1 MRALIFLTVIL
12 LSACVRLPSFYD
24 DNESLLSIQV
34 RHQIEKLNCATPN
47 VQPVKDSVDML
58 SLYSESKGS
67 SDVGKLIELMKDTTN
82 SLYEKEQISEPYCT
96 LKKKVLQKQS
106 SDIASAIM
114 RRY

>member
-1 MRALIFLTVIL
+1 MKALILSTIIF
-12 LSACVRLPSFYD
+12 LSACTGLPSFYD
-24 DNESLLSIQV
+24 DNESLLSVQV
-34 RHQIEKLNCATPN
+34 RHQVDKLNCSTPN

-58 SLYSESKGS
+58 FLYSESKRS
-67 SDVGKLIELMKDTTN
+67 SDIGELIVLMKETTN
-82 SLYEKEQISEPYCT
+82 GLYEKKQISEPYCN

>member
-1 MRALIFLTVIL
+1 MRALILSTVIF
-12 LSACVRLPSFYD
+12 LSACSGLPSFYD
-24 DNESLLSIQV
+24 DNESLLSVQV
-34 RHQIEKLNCATPN
+34 RHQVEKLNCAAPD

-58 SLYSESKGS
+58 SLYSESKRS
-67 SDVGKLIELMKDTTN
+67 SDIGELIVLMKETTN
-82 SLYEKEQISEPYCT
+82 GLYQKEQISEPYCN

>member
-1 MRALIFLTVIL
+1 MRALILSTVIF
-12 LSACVRLPSFYD
+12 LSACSGLPSFYD
-24 DNESLLSIQV
+24 DNESLLSVQV
-34 RHQIEKLNCATPN
+34 RHQVEKLNCAAPD

-58 SLYSESKGS
+58 SLYSESKRS
-67 SDVGKLIELMKDTTN
+67 SDIGELIVLMKETTN
-82 SLYEKEQISEPYCT
+82 GLYEKEQISEPYCK